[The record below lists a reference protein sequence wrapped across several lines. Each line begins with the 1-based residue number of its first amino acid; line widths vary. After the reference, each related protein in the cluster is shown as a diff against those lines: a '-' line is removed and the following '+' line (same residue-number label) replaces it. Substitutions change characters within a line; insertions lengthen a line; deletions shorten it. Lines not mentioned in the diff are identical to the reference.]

1 VCVGHFTKRGHFRKN
16 WKTRF
21 FVLELGR
28 LSYFEKAAAK
38 QCVSECVSE
47 CASECVSGENFLKSM
62 VLRNVGLCH
71 DPDPRM
77 IALADRLGKKDLLMR
92 ASTVQLADAWRKV
105 SE

>member
-1 VCVGHFTKRGHFRKN
+1 
-16 WKTRF
+16 
-21 FVLELGR
+21 
-28 LSYFEKAAAK
+28 
-38 QCVSECVSE
+38 
-47 CASECVSGENFLKSM
+47 VSGENFLKSM

-92 ASTVQLADAWRKV
+92 ADTVQVADAWRKV